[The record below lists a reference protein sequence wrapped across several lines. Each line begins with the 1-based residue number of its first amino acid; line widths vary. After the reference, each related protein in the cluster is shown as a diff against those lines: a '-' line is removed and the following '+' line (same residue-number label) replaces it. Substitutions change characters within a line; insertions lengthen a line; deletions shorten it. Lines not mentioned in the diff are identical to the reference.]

1 MTNKNS
7 KIKNRNKNKYNSITC
22 DKKKLSSQIKPTNVP
37 DFPDLWMLIISK
49 VYSIWYIVKN

>member
-37 DFPDLWMLIISK
+37 DFPDL
-49 VYSIWYIVKN
+49 